1 MSSFAPFFNLRNLLY
16 LIVYQTVD
24 VYTLDKSFS
33 EALAAHGIVR
43 TSMSYSEYEAIEST
57 WLLPND
63 MIESIKRAYPELAL
77 IDMSS
82 WTYGDYRVTVNKRIM
97 RKPLVV

>member
-1 MSSFAPFFNLRNLLY
+1 
-16 LIVYQTVD
+16 
-24 VYTLDKSFS
+24 
-33 EALAAHGIVR
+33 
-43 TSMSYSEYEAIEST
+43 MSYSEYEAIEST

-82 WTYGDYRVTVNKRIM
+82 WTYGDYKSYCKQADYEKTIGSLTANQLRSLESRDIQLTDLQGV
-97 RKPLVV
+97 PHD